1 MNINGRCC
9 LDAADRFEYRLR
21 YLILFFLGISILS
34 EYWKY
39 DINQNLYGIKSLKRP
54 NCCQSVNSLDAV
66 AVETV
71 F

>member
-1 MNINGRCC
+1 MNINERCC

-21 YLILFFLGISILS
+21 YLILFFLGILI

-39 DINQNLYGIKSLKRP
+39 DINHNLYEIKSLKSP

>member
-1 MNINGRCC
+1 MNINERCC

-21 YLILFFLGISILS
+21 YLILGNFNTILI

-39 DINQNLYGIKSLKRP
+39 DINQNLYGIKSLMSP